1 VNFKVQKCR
10 GQGLAALVF
19 FTPPIIFTEETA
31 FAIQGVLIV
40 KPVTLC
46 FCVLVPF
53 AGQPRNKYK
62 LV

>member
-19 FTPPIIFTEETA
+19 FTPPIIFTVETV
-31 FAIQGVLIV
+31 FVILGVPIV
-40 KPVTLC
+40 KLVILC
-46 FCVLVPF
+46 FCVLVPS